1 MAVCEVVFKKL
12 PAEKGADVRK
22 FCEDLQN
29 TISPLLGGCNLCFEG
44 PLFHPVE
51 KPWTFSIRFNSEC
64 SARTLSVLGRATRN
78 LPQWG
83 ELVSHMSLRQ

>member
-12 PAEKGADVRK
+12 SVEKRSDVRK
-22 FCEDLQN
+22 FCEELKN
-29 TISPLLGGCNLCFEG
+29 TISPLLVDCDLRFEG
-44 PLFHPVE
+44 PSFDLVE
-51 KPWTFSIRFNSEC
+51 KPWTFSIRFSNKC

-83 ELVSHMSLRQ
+83 ELVSHMSLR